1 MEIGAPRTGTE
12 GTRVRDS
19 QRSVPDNPAIRE
31 LRSRDREVRAH
42 EQAHATVGG
51 PYSGSPA
58 FTVSL
63 GPDGRAYAVGGS
75 VQLDTTPVA
84 DDPAATV
91 DKMEQVARAA
101 LAPAEPSAQDFR
113 VAQQAQ
119 AEALRARAELFRDS
133 GADGDAAAE
142 AFAEVDGMAQGELM
156 RQGGR
161 LDLFA

>member
-1 MEIGAPRTGTE
+1 MEVGASRSGVE

-19 QRSVPDNPAIRE
+19 QRSVQTDPALRE
-31 LRSRDREVRAH
+31 LRARDREVRAH

-51 PYSGSPA
+51 PYAGSPA
-58 FTVSL
+58 FTVTL

-75 VQLDTTPVA
+75 VQLDTTPVP

-91 DKMEQVARAA
+91 DKMEQIARAA
-101 LAPAEPSAQDFR
+101 LAPAEPSAQDLR

-119 AEALRARAELFRDS
+119 AEALQARGELLREAPDADS
-133 GADGDAAAE
+133 SATE
-142 AFAEVDGMAQGELM
+142 AFAEVEAMASGELM